1 MGNKFGRYLATVLA
15 VLLPVLT
22 YARDRVRAEVLINEK
37 EAVPAGIRVDRP
49 VQGFAVHGRYAF
61 SFHDGGQCIVYDIR
75 RRTFVNSFMLEVG
88 SAHCNSANFGKKKG
102 SGGFPYLYL
111 SECGAGNACFV
122 CEVSTDTIKVIQ
134 TIRYTGADA
143 DRYFDWSIDASR
155 GLIYTYGGQHMKAK
169 RVRSFRLPDIEEG
182 DVFFTENDVIQ
193 SWTVDAVMI
202 AQGNHISRGV
212 MYLPD
217 GPVPQ
222 DMDSGLAGR
231 RALHAFDL
239 ASGNTESWMLESF
252 SHEPEDIS
260 IFRKRVYLQDYGGK
274 EKGGTVYRVHFLK

>member
-61 SFHDGGQCIVYDIR
+61 SFHDGGQ
-75 RRTFVNSFMLEVG
+75 
-88 SAHCNSANFGKKKG
+88 
-102 SGGFPYLYL
+102 
-111 SECGAGNACFV
+111 
-122 CEVSTDTIKVIQ
+122 
-134 TIRYTGADA
+134 
-143 DRYFDWSIDASR
+143 
-155 GLIYTYGGQHMKAK
+155 HMKAK

-182 DVFFTENDVIQ
+182 DVSFTENDVIQ
-193 SWTVDAVMI
+193 SWTVDAVII